1 MLKGLSQSLF
11 EISKPRFSEIKPT
24 GCFSNSSETV
34 YETDEFRMYTFKIKW
49 CNKTRT
55 HDWTECPYAHRGEK
69 ARRRDPRKF
78 NYYGVTCPEFRR
90 GGCPRG
96 DSCEFAH
103 GVFEFWLH
111 PERYRTRACTAG
123 QYCRRKVCFFAHT
136 PEQLRIGSEFMQD
149 TAYHR
154 IYLDGL
160 DGGGRFTSTAS
171 PENEFSFMGDGDFV
185 VSMAQ
190 LKMDD
195 GEELETCLGGG
206 IPNAPDIDWIS
217 ELVRF
222 E

>member
-24 GCFSNSSETV
+24 GYFSNLSETV
-34 YETDEFRMYTFKIKW
+34 YETDEFRMYTFKIKR

-96 DSCEFAH
+96 DSCKFAH

-136 PEQLRIGSEFMQD
+136 PEQLRIGSELMQD
-149 TAYHR
+149 PAYHW
-154 IYLDGL
+154 IYLAGL
-160 DGGGRFTSTAS
+160 DGGGRFTSPAS
-171 PENEFSFMGDGDFV
+171 LENEFYFVRGRDFV
-185 VSMAQ
+185 ANMAQ

-206 IPNAPDIDWIS
+206 IPHAPDIDWIS